1 MRDDRRHI
9 IEQIEHWWQIGAP
22 DVASI
27 HDTGNQD
34 LVGWQAMTMQ
44 EITVFRAAYDV
55 KSDPTN
61 RKRDQRLIAFTYL
74 AEKSREE
81 QFRLSFPCGEQFVGL
96 LKGGQLCRCAVLDET
111 GFIELNPTGTHR
123 GEPGND
129 FTIEGADTAQGIIQ
143 ETQSFVVGFAYQHQA
158 AWADRHR
165 LAGN

>member
-44 EITVFRAAYDV
+44 EITVFRAAYEV
-55 KSDPTN
+55 KSDPIN
-61 RKRDQRLIAFTYL
+61 RQRDQRLIAFTYL

-81 QFRLSFPCGEQFVGL
+81 QRAARRSVERQPTLSACDPGRDRVHRVGS
-96 LKGGQLCRCAVLDET
+96 
-111 GFIELNPTGTHR
+111 NWHP
-123 GEPGND
+123 
-129 FTIEGADTAQGIIQ
+129 
-143 ETQSFVVGFAYQHQA
+143 S
-158 AWADRHR
+158 R
-165 LAGN
+165 LAGK